1 MNSLRWRRHRGLVLM
16 VVVGIVSVVAFFGDA
31 RLSAVTSSERST
43 IEPPS
48 DTKKTNI
55 KGAVALFDE
64 GIVHKIEFTYDLAAY
79 ERMIQIY
86 QAQGIKNFIE
96 ATVTIDGTAVASVGI
111 RLKGNSTLGSL
122 RRAGPTGVNPG
133 GRGAGGGGPGGVI
146 LSAVE
151 PESLPWL
158 IKFDEFV
165 IGQSYEGYEQLA
177 LRPASGAG
185 LAEALALDLVGAA
198 GEPTQRSM
206 YTSLSV
212 NGAAAVL
219 RLVVEIPD
227 SEFADDNF
235 RADGVLYKA
244 LSTGRFTYLSDD
256 PLAYANAFKQITNK
270 KQQDL
275 KPLIELM
282 KWVSQSSDAEF
293 AEHLD
298 EHVDV
303 ESFARYV
310 AIQDLLANFDDMSG
324 PGSNYYLW
332 YDLETSLF
340 TVLSWDMNLAFGG
353 LGRGGGGVVNVN
365 PGGVPPPGAVNLPPP
380 GAVFVGPGGAPGG
393 PGGFGGRGGHA
404 MKSKFVAE
412 PAFAAVRD
420 RARAKAKQAI
430 YGAGAAT
437 SELARLKALVASS
450 GLIDAGTLDSEAA
463 ALLSRIQQLATAP

>member
-1 MNSLRWRRHRGLVLM
+1 VNSLRWRRHRGLVLAL
-16 VVVGIVSVVAFFGDA
+16 VVGIIGLVAFFGDV
-31 RLSAVTSSERST
+31 RLSAVTSSERSSVVA
-43 IEPPS
+43 PS
-48 DTKKTNI
+48 DTKKIDI
-55 KGAVALFDE
+55 KGAVPLFDD
-64 GIVHKIEFTYDLAAY
+64 GLVHEIEFTFDPIAY
-79 ERMIQIY
+79 TRMIQIY
-86 QAQGIKNFIE
+86 QAQGVKNFIE
-96 ATVTIDGTAVASVGI
+96 ATVTIDGTRISSVGV

-133 GRGAGGGGPGGVI
+133 GRGGGGGGPGGVV
-146 LSAVE
+146 LSADQ

-165 IGQSYEGYEQLA
+165 KGQSYEGYEQLA

-185 LAEALALDLVGAA
+185 LSEALALDLVGVT

-235 RADGVLYKA
+235 RSDGVLYKA

-282 KWVSQSSDAEF
+282 KWVSQASDAEF
-293 AEHLD
+293 AAHLGD
-298 EHVDV
+298 HVDI

-310 AIQDLLANFDDMSG
+310 ATQDLLVNFDDMAG

-353 LGRGGGGVVNVN
+353 LGRGGGAVVNVGGGPA
-365 PGGVPPPGAVNLPPP
+365 PGGAVNVPPPGAVI
-380 GAVFVGPGGAPGG
+380 VGPGGGPGG
-393 PGGFGGRGGHA
+393 PGGFGGRASHA
-404 MKSKFVAE
+404 LKSKFIAE
-412 PAFAAVRD
+412 PAFAALRD
-420 RARAKAKQAI
+420 QARARAKQAI
-430 YGAGAAT
+430 YGSGAAT
-437 SELARLKALVASS
+437 TELARLKALVASS
-450 GLIDAGTLDSEAA
+450 GLISRETLDSEAA

>member
-1 MNSLRWRRHRGLVLM
+1 M
-16 VVVGIVSVVAFFGDA
+16 VVVGIVSLVAFFGDA
-31 RLSAVTSSERST
+31 RLSAVTSSERSN
-43 IEPPS
+43 IVAPF
-48 DTKKTNI
+48 DTEKTNI
-55 KGAVALFDE
+55 KGAVALFDD
-64 GIVHKIEFTYDLAAY
+64 GLVHEIEFTFDPAAY

-96 ATVTIDGTAVASVGI
+96 AKVTIDGTAVASVGI

-133 GRGAGGGGPGGVI
+133 GRGAGGAGPGGVI
-146 LSAVE
+146 LSADE

-165 IGQSYEGYEQLA
+165 KGQSYEGYEQLA

-185 LAEALALDLVGAA
+185 LSEALALDLVGVT
-198 GEPTQRSM
+198 GEPTQRSI

-212 NGAAAVL
+212 NGTAAVL

-235 RADGVLYKA
+235 RSNGVLYKA
-244 LSTGRFTYLSDD
+244 LSTGRFTYLSND

-270 KQQDL
+270 KKQDME
-275 KPLIELM
+275 PLIELM
-282 KWVSQSSDAEF
+282 KWVSQASDAEF

-303 ESFARYV
+303 ESFATYV

-365 PGGVPPPGAVNLPPP
+365 PGGVVPPGAVNVPPPGAVI
-380 GAVFVGPGGAPGG
+380 VGPGGGPGG

-404 MKSKFVAE
+404 LKSKFVAE
-412 PAFAAVRD
+412 PAFAALRD
-420 RARAKAKQAI
+420 QARAKAKQAI
-430 YGAGAAT
+430 YGSGAAT
-437 SELARLKALVASS
+437 TELARLKALVASS
-450 GLIDAGTLDSEAA
+450 GLVDAGTLDSEAA

>member
-1 MNSLRWRRHRGLVLM
+1 MLVLGM
-16 VVVGIVSVVAFFGDA
+16 VSLVAFFGDA
-31 RLSAVTSSERST
+31 RLSALTSSERST
-43 IEPPS
+43 LVAPS
-48 DTKKTNI
+48 DTMKTNI
-55 KGAVALFDE
+55 KGAVALFDD
-64 GIVHKIEFTYDLAAY
+64 GLVHEIEFTYDLAAY
-79 ERMIQIY
+79 ERMIQTY

-96 ATVTIDGTAVASVGI
+96 ATLTIDGTAVASVGI

-133 GRGAGGGGPGGVI
+133 GRGGGGGGPGGVI
-146 LSAVE
+146 LSADE

-165 IGQSYEGYEQLA
+165 KGQSYEGYEQLA

-185 LAEALALDLVGAA
+185 LAEALALGLVGVT

-206 YTSLSV
+206 YTSLAV

-227 SEFADDNF
+227 SEYADDNF
-235 RADGVLYKA
+235 RSDGVLYKA

-270 KQQDL
+270 KQQDM
-275 KPLIELM
+275 KPLIDLM
-282 KWVSQSSDAEF
+282 KWVSQASDADF
-293 AEHLD
+293 AAHLGD
-298 EHVDV
+298 HVDV
-303 ESFARYV
+303 ESFATYV

-353 LGRGGGGVVNVN
+353 LGRGGGGAVN
-365 PGGVPPPGAVNLPPP
+365 GPPPGAVI
-380 GAVFVGPGGAPGG
+380 VGPGGGPGG

-404 MKSKFVAE
+404 LKSKFVAE
-412 PAFAAVRD
+412 PAFAAIRD
-420 RARAKAKQAI
+420 QARAKAKQAI
-430 YGAGAAT
+430 YGSGAAT
-437 SELARLKALVASS
+437 NQLARLKTLVGSS
-450 GLIDAGTLDSEAA
+450 GLIDAGTLDNEAA

>member
-1 MNSLRWRRHRGLVLM
+1 M
-16 VVVGIVSVVAFFGDA
+16 VVVGIVGLVAFFGDT

-43 IEPPS
+43 IVPPS
-48 DTKKTNI
+48 DTQKTNI
-55 KGAVALFDE
+55 KGAVALFDD
-64 GIVHKIEFTYDLAAY
+64 GLVHEIEFTYDLAAY

-353 LGRGGGGVVNVN
+353 LGRGGGGV
-365 PGGVPPPGAVNLPPP
+365 PPP
-380 GAVFVGPGGAPGG
+380 GAVFVGPGGGPGG

-404 MKSKFVAE
+404 LKSKFVAE
-412 PAFAAVRD
+412 PAFAAIRD
-420 RARAKAKQAI
+420 QAHAKAKQAI
-430 YGAGAAT
+430 YGSGAAT
-437 SELARLKALVASS
+437 TELARLKALVASS
-450 GLIDAGTLDSEAA
+450 GLIDAGTVDSEAA
-463 ALLSRIQQLATAP
+463 ALLSRIQQLAIAP